1 MITQSGDV
9 SACDGSRGS
18 SSGVSSAGGRLYV
31 TACEGRLDSDRA
43 GCCARGGRFRRGCD
57 AYEESWATAANNV
70 CRTGDAAVRK
80 LPKLTAQTYLA
91 DLSATLRIAEWADR
105 KLAVIP
111 RPPSELRMIT
121 SFLAT
126 SKKVERVQA
135 QVGSALVRGDKAALK
150 PLLAEAGRLD
160 TQYNHQA
167 LALGARVCAQSPTP
181 SG

>member
-1 MITQSGDV
+1 MSRHVKVASILIGLVAALAAAASG
-9 SACDGSRGS
+9 A
-18 SSGVSSAGGRLYV
+18 AA
-31 TACEGRLDSDRA
+31 TPTK
-43 GCCARGGRFRRGCD
+43 
-57 AYEESWATAANNV
+57 ESWATAANNV